1 MFVYC
6 MSLFF
11 QDSPPVLTWGGERGC
26 LVDTTVHIGH
36 AAAEKLRA
44 RDTDPLFQEVT
55 NGGKEG
61 VDYLEDH
68 PI

>member
-1 MFVYC
+1 M
-6 MSLFF
+6 
-11 QDSPPVLTWGGERGC
+11 LTRGGERGC

-55 NGGKEG
+55 TRGEEG
-61 VDYLEDH
+61 WGIDRIGTYPLNQ
-68 PI
+68 